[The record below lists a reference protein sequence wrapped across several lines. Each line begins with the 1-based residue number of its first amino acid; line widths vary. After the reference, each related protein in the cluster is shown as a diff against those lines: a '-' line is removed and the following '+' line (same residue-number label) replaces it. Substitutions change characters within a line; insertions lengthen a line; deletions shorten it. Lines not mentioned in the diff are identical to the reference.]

1 MKRSRTDDSV
11 LSGLTAQ
18 GVSSIGRQVARG
30 AGWMVMLR
38 MANRVLGVISF
49 CILARILVPEDF
61 GLVALAGSLGGLLE
75 IISEFSVELALI
87 RASQNDR
94 RLYDSAWTIKIVR
107 GLAVSVVLVL
117 LASTIARFFDEP
129 RIEAV
134 VYFLA
139 LASFILSFENIG
151 VVEFRKSLA
160 FEKEFTYLFLGRCI
174 STVVTVVLA
183 LMWRNY
189 WVLIAGTLT
198 SSVTRVALS
207 YVVHDYRPRVSFG
220 GFGEL
225 FQFSKWMVI
234 TNCVHGLNQRMPG
247 WVIGRLAGV
256 GAVAHYE
263 VASTIA
269 TLTTS
274 ELRMPIRAAL
284 YPGFVKMAADRKKL
298 RKSFFDA
305 YGLMALIGLPIPIML
320 ALTAPLL
327 IQVFLGHQWQAAGPV
342 IEVLALYGI
351 VQALGSSSHLVY
363 LAINRPSLT
372 TQLVGLYF
380 ILLCPLL
387 VTGAILAGAVGAAW
401 ALTITS
407 IIVLVV
413 DFAVVFKV
421 LEVGPQRIFS
431 ALARPVAGSV
441 TMLAGL
447 LPLRLFVPA
456 TDSWIGS
463 VLQLTT
469 LAVSGSM
476 LYVSAVFALWHLAGR
491 PESAERH
498 ILSVLQETSRRLLM
512 KVKRGGASE
521 VSQDPSAVPSVI
533 VFGLNEWNDN
543 WQTRQYISTQLGKR
557 GWSVV
562 YSTGAGDSWE
572 RGTAAWDAKRW
583 NGYVEERDHVQFY
596 RSGKLDVRCRR
607 VKAWNQWALR
617 RHARKLMELAGW
629 SMASHRIAYIF
640 HPTFWPYIE
649 YLGDCTVVYH
659 ADDAFSLMPGWN
671 RNSQAME
678 SQLVARANL
687 LLASSP
693 GIARQLPNG
702 GAQRA
707 RSLPNGALVQSIMD
721 LAQCPCPSDLSSI
734 THPRIGYVGSINI
747 KVDLLLVAEIAR
759 RRPDWHWVLIGPVM
773 SHRHEGFPGYAEFQA
788 GLAACAQL
796 ENVHFL
802 GAKPYYLLPSYT
814 THMDVNTMC
823 YRNVS
828 GGWWTAIYPLKLH
841 EYLAAG
847 KPIVGTNL
855 EVLQEFRSV
864 VAIAETAEEWL
875 RALSVAV
882 HAGGM
887 GTKHERQSV
896 AAQNSWDSRGKVLVG
911 WLEDVAAIPRLE
923 PTSFRES
930 VQARTQVT

>member
-1 MKRSRTDDSV
+1 MQP
-11 LSGLTAQ
+11 GLTAQ
-18 GVSSIGRQVARG
+18 DVSSIGRQVAKG

-49 CILARILVPEDF
+49 CILARLLLPEDF
-61 GLVALAGSLGGLLE
+61 GVVALAGSLGGLLE
-75 IISEFSVELALI
+75 LISEFSVELALI
-87 RASQNDR
+87 RASKSDR
-94 RLYDSAWTIKIVR
+94 RLYDSAWTVKIVR

-117 LASTIARFFDEP
+117 LAPTVAQFFAEP
-129 RIEAV
+129 RIEII

-139 LASFILSFENIG
+139 LASFLLSFENIG
-151 VVEFRKSLA
+151 VVEFRKNLA
-160 FEKEFTYLFLGRCI
+160 FEKEFTYLFFGRCI
-174 STVVTVVLA
+174 STVVTVLLA

-189 WVLIAGTLT
+189 WVLIAGILAGN
-198 SSVTRVALS
+198 VTRVALS
-207 YVVHDYRPRVSFG
+207 YAVHDYRPRVSFD

-225 FQFSKWMVI
+225 FQFSKWMLI
-234 TNCVHGLNQRMPG
+234 QNCLHGLNQRMPG

-263 VASTIA
+263 VASHIA

-274 ELRMPIRAAL
+274 DLRMPIRAAL
-284 YPGFVKMAADRKKL
+284 YPGFAKMAADRKALHKG
-298 RKSFFDA
+298 FFDA
-305 YGLMALIGLPIPIML
+305 YGLMVLIGLPIPIML

-342 IEVLALYGI
+342 VEVLALYGI

-372 TQLVGLYF
+372 AQLVGLHF

-387 VTGAILAGAVGAAW
+387 VTGAVLAGAVGAAW
-401 ALTITS
+401 AVAITS
-407 IIVLVV
+407 LILLIV
-413 DFAVVFKV
+413 DFAVVFKI
-421 LEVGPQRIFS
+421 LEVGPQRILS
-431 ALARPVAGSV
+431 ALARPVAGSS

-456 TDSWIGS
+456 TDSWIDS
-463 VLQLTT
+463 LLQLTT
-469 LAVSGSM
+469 FAASGSI
-476 LYVSAVFALWHLAGR
+476 LYLGTVLALWHLAGR

-498 ILSVLQETSRRLLM
+498 ILSVLRETSQRFVG
-512 KVKRGGASE
+512 KVNTGVASS
-521 VSQDPSAVPSVI
+521 VSQGPTVPSVI
-533 VFGLNEWNDN
+533 VFGLNKWTDY
-543 WQTRQYISTQLGKR
+543 WQTRQYISSQLGKR

-562 YSTGAGDSWE
+562 YTTGPGGLRE
-572 RGTAAWDAKRW
+572 RGTAAWYVKRW
-583 NGYVEERDHVQFY
+583 NEYVEERDHVQVY
-596 RSGKLDVRCRR
+596 RSGMFDARCPK
-607 VKAWNQWALR
+607 VKIWDQLAVR

-629 SMASHRIAYIF
+629 STASHRIAYVF
-640 HPTFWPYIE
+640 HPTFLPYVE
-649 YLGDCTVVYH
+649 HLGDCTVVYH

-671 RNSQAME
+671 RNFQAME
-678 SQLVARANL
+678 SKLVTRANL
-687 LLASSP
+687 LLASSS
-693 GIARQLPNG
+693 GVARQLPNG

-707 RSLPNGALVQSIMD
+707 RSLPNGALVESFMD

-734 THPRIGYVGSINI
+734 PHPRIGYVGSINM

-759 RRPDWHWVLIGPVM
+759 RCPDWHWVFIGPVM
-773 SHRHEGFPGYAEFQA
+773 PHRHEGFPGCAEFQT
-788 GLAACAQL
+788 GLAMCHQL

-841 EYLAAG
+841 EYLATG

-864 VAIAETAEEWL
+864 VATAETAEEWL
-875 RALSVAV
+875 RALSAAV
-882 HAGGM
+882 HAGGT
-887 GTKHERQSV
+887 GTKHERQRV
-896 AAQNSWDSRGKVLVG
+896 AVQNSWDSRAEVLVG
-911 WLEDVAAIPRLE
+911 WLEDVASNPRLDS
-923 PTSFRES
+923 TSFRDS
-930 VQARTQVT
+930 VHLRAPVT